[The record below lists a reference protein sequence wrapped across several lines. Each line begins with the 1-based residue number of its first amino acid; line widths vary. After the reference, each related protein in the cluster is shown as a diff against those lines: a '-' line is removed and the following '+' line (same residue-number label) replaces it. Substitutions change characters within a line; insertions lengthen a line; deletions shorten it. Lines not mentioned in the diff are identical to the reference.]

1 MHLSSLAPPPVSG
14 SANRAVANDGN
25 WPTSGGQVIG
35 SVESAATTTS
45 SAKPTATGH
54 SARATGGLAIAGTTT
69 FQGGSSATEA
79 RVVHLGLGA
88 SVRMHIGW
96 TEFVQRPECL

>member
-54 SARATGGLAIAGTTT
+54 SA
-69 FQGGSSATEA
+69 
-79 RVVHLGLGA
+79 
-88 SVRMHIGW
+88 
-96 TEFVQRPECL
+96 